1 MILRLA
7 FGVLILAAAMP
18 VGAITLNFDQLA
30 HDTPDRLYGPSTG
43 AIDTRFDFVEQGFAI
58 GVSPAPVIV
67 WGRNDVRNA
76 GQGGATLT
84 NLDGRA
90 KFGVL
95 RVAGGT
101 FTLNSIAVASF
112 YNASQSET
120 GFGNS
125 FTIRFNS
132 DLTTEQTFTFDS
144 LPGFQTFTFNRTG
157 VSVFQIFNTY
167 AQLDNFVIDQAPA
180 VGGIP
185 EPANWTLLIT
195 GFGLTGAA
203 MRRRSRRD
211 LTGVVPGAH

>member
-1 MILRLA
+1 VILRLV
-7 FGVLILAAAMP
+7 FGALLAASAVP
-18 VGAITLNFDQLA
+18 AAAITLTFDQLA

-90 KFGVL
+90 RFGVL
-95 RVAGGT
+95 RVGGGS

-112 YNASQSET
+112 YNGSQSET

-125 FTIRFNS
+125 FTVRFNS
-132 DLTTEQTFTFDS
+132 DLTTDQVFTIDA

-157 VSVFQIFNTY
+157 VSTFQIFNTY

-185 EPANWTLLIT
+185 EPAIWALLIA
-195 GFGLTGAA
+195 GFGLTGAS
-203 MRRRSRRD
+203 MRRRRTIPEV
-211 LTGVVPGAH
+211 LA